1 MDESQEAQLMA
12 ISSNSVNSVI
22 ANADTLDLPTSDPNL
37 SSTHSLE
44 ETSDNLEELEAEAM
58 RLRVENERVE
68 WKWRQC

>member
-1 MDESQEAQLMA
+1 MDDIQEEQRVAN
-12 ISSNSVNSVI
+12 SSNSVIQSVT
-22 ANADTLDLPTSDPNL
+22 ANADTVDLPPSDLNL

-44 ETSDNLEELEAEAM
+44 DTGDDLELEAEDM